1 MKGDTSEVKHQST
14 QLTIF
19 STKMG
24 DYSTMTA
31 NGSALT
37 NYFSEY
43 YITNVEDLKKEFPK
57 CLEDFLSTKEAEPF
71 EISFKLNQSFKFFR
85 DLKDIEAQ
93 YPGFG

>member
-1 MKGDTSEVKHQST
+1 MKGGAYEVKYQSKH
-14 QLTIF
+14 LTIF
-19 STKMG
+19 GTKMG

-57 CLEDFLSTKEAEPF
+57 GLKGFLSTKEAKPF
-71 EISFKLNQSFKFFR
+71 DVSFKLNQSFKFFR